1 MNQHVAFMTSLPKPE
16 VAANRKQTVEKVI
29 EALSGQGIQV
39 FYLDG
44 REIYNKETFLE
55 KVAKTMKF
63 PSYFG
68 ANWDAFEECITDLTW
83 CPAKEYA
90 LIYERPDIFAQ
101 ADPTGWQT
109 ALDVLRAAEEYWQ
122 AKNTPLNVFLLN

>member
-1 MNQHVAFMTSLPKPE
+1 MTSQPKPE
-16 VAANRKQTVEKVI
+16 VAANRQPTVEKVI

-44 REIYNKETFLE
+44 KDIYNKETFLG
-55 KVAKTMKF
+55 KVAMAMNF

-83 CPAKEYA
+83 YPAEKYV

-109 ALDVLRAAEEYWQ
+109 ALDILRAAEEYWQ
-122 AKNTPLNVFLLN
+122 AKNIPLNVFLLN

>member
-1 MNQHVAFMTSLPKPE
+1 MNQYLTFMTSNPKPL
-16 VAANRKQTVEKVI
+16 VAANRKQTVEKIIKV
-29 EALSGQGIQV
+29 LSEQGIQV

-44 REIYNKETFLE
+44 EEISNKETFLE
-55 KVAKTMKF
+55 KVATAMNF

-83 CPAKEYA
+83 YPAEKYVT
-90 LIYERPDIFAQ
+90 IYERPDIFVQ

-109 ALDVLRAAEEYWQ
+109 ALDILRAAEEYWQ
-122 AKNTPLNVFLLN
+122 AKNIPLNVFLLN